1 MPWKSS
7 GRGVWVTSG
16 SPDAV
21 GGCEDVVGGDQG
33 AATRVP
39 PRVILEVLEGDL
51 GEDVK
56 GACVSPQGPTPHA
69 PLHPASHP
77 RGGKLTCQ
85 GQLWGMASSPPTTRA
100 DRLGWKM
107 GTPQL
112 EAGGDRRGRA
122 QVRVPGVSLGKGQ
135 VERAHI

>member
-1 MPWKSS
+1 MA
-7 GRGVWVTSG
+7 GH
-16 SPDAV
+16 
-21 GGCEDVVGGDQG
+21 CF
-33 AATRVP
+33 
-39 PRVILEVLEGDL
+39 
-51 GEDVK
+51 
-56 GACVSPQGPTPHA
+56 SPQGHTPHF
-69 PLHPASHP
+69 PLHPASHTCCSE
-77 RGGKLTCQ
+77 LTCQ

-122 QVRVPGVSLGKGQ
+122 QVNVAGISLRKGQ